1 MAEAATSKSE
11 SHQEI
16 VSFAIGDQG
25 FCFDIRFVLEIR
37 GWTPTTVLPHAPNYV
52 KGLMNLRGTVLPVVD
67 LSMRLGLGLTE
78 PSARHVI
85 IIVRISDQTVGF
97 LVESVSDIL
106 TVDANDIK
114 PTPDIDSSESKN
126 FVRGVFS
133 IEDEL
138 IRLIDVP
145 ATLPFLSGDTV
156 STSTSNSQ

>member
-1 MAEAATSKSE
+1 MAEALEKEAET
-11 SHQEI
+11 HQEI

-25 FCFDIRFVLEIR
+25 FCFDIRYVVEIR
-37 GWTPTTVLPHAPNYV
+37 GWTPTTVLPHAPSYV

-106 TVDANDIK
+106 TVESDDIK
-114 PTPDIDSSESKN
+114 PTPDIDVSDSKN

-133 IEDEL
+133 IGDDL
-138 IRLIDVP
+138 VRLIDVP
-145 ATLPFLSGDTV
+145 ATLPFLSVDAASA
-156 STSTSNSQ
+156 STASSH

>member
-1 MAEAATSKSE
+1 MTEAAVASAET
-11 SHQEI
+11 HQEI

-25 FCFDIRFVLEIR
+25 FCFDIRYVLEIR
-37 GWTPTTVLPHAPNYV
+37 GWTPTTVLPHAPGYV

-67 LSMRLGLGLTE
+67 LSMRLGLGATD

-106 TVDANDIK
+106 TVAAEEIK
-114 PTPDIDSSESKN
+114 PTPDIDISESKN
-126 FVRGVFS
+126 FIRGVFS
-133 IEDEL
+133 IDDEL

-145 ATLPFLSGDTV
+145 ATLPFLSPEALA
-156 STSTSNSQ
+156 SNGR